1 MLAVTDFFKSCFL
14 KTFIFKIIYFLKT
27 CPIFVCSLHNYI
39 VKKWWFPLKAY
50 KVSCPTCTKNL
61 EWYIL
66 VLMHLNCYFVF
77 QSFHW
82 NSWLSDLE
90 INFWPCRVAVIGTT
104 SKNAALPSFKK
115 NRVAAQETYLPK
127 IYGVGPGHDDTKYVP
142 TYFALWAKGGL
153 I

>member
-1 MLAVTDFFKSCFL
+1 M
-14 KTFIFKIIYFLKT
+14 
-27 CPIFVCSLHNYI
+27 PCSLHNFGRQWHDI

-115 NRVAAQETYLPK
+115 NRVGAQETYLPK
-127 IYGVGPGHDDTKYVP
+127 IYGVDPGHDDTKYVP

-153 I
+153 ILESCHFSLNLQKNCVNYHSPEH